1 MFCTNDNILIYPNK
15 PKKIGYTAVRSLLS
29 IISKE
34 TELNKERESSGNQEN
49 WDMFTEK
56 LSALELRQEKL
67 EKILYSKSDETQ
79 QILMQILTRLVNREC
94 ETTPL

>member
-1 MFCTNDNILIYPNK
+1 MTISVIYPNK
-15 PKKIGYTAVRSLLS
+15 PKKIGYTAARSLLS

-34 TELNKERESSGNQEN
+34 TELNKERESSGNQEK

-79 QILMQILTRLVNREC
+79 QILMQILTRLDNREC